1 MSNQVFGSSGF
12 GSSLVGSHQPGS
24 NYMMS
29 NQIAVFIDFENVALW
44 AEQEFIDF
52 ELTPLIEYLQSR
64 GPVVIK
70 RVYGDWS
77 RFSHYREE
85 LMNNSVD
92 LVQIYSV
99 RAGKNRADIRMALD
113 AMETAI
119 TRPQIQTFVIVSGD
133 SDFGP
138 LVVKLREYSR
148 YTLGIG
154 PRDVTHPLLIKA
166 CDEFI
171 YLEAVL
177 GEMHDMHE
185 LHQPSAADNETART
199 LLVKA
204 LQIHSQRGELPV
216 LAAKLKQTM
225 LLMDSAFNEANFG
238 FSQFKN
244 WLENNVDMIRLFVKE
259 MQLYVAPKDFAEPVD
274 IDLHP
279 WEATVAPSNGQ
290 HTLPVKSSVAAALQA
305 TSGNEPLLQK
315 PSLRMQYKQIFNR
328 LKMTAVDFAT
338 RRDVLRDIYRELGE
352 HPNERTTDEL
362 LEELCLRY
370 EAQGMIRSKTTLRQI
385 WQMGFR
391 QRAFD
396 YNEQV
401 ASVHVPVQ
409 LAPEIDSEA
418 TFVQRAESGFVYAVI
433 NAGLEIDREELGM
446 ILLNDRDQQDYIHSL
461 LADLEVRG
469 LVAEQDGHYSL
480 PGQSAIPFA
489 EEPAIQL
496 IRYDLEQV
504 QLPENLPRT
513 QEKARSL
520 AKNAML
526 QRSQDFAASA
536 RSYLFACR
544 LQWDVVESGE
554 PGASLEDLRWYMAS
568 YASVKAGELS
578 QIHRDY
584 SNSRPYYLAFFYLVQ
599 EDDPLWSRMRGLINP
614 MLSYYWVNAWRELG
628 LTAANPS
635 LSTTSPAEIA
645 VSAAT
650 HQNQELQRLWF
661 SMTQGLAEVNPGL
674 LRRVANQI
682 RLTRSDSP
690 VYAQVSDTL
699 EQMLM
704 T

>member
-1 MSNQVFGSSGF
+1 L
-12 GSSLVGSHQPGS
+12 LVGNHQPGV
-24 NYMMS
+24 NYTMN

-52 ELTPLIEYLQSR
+52 ELTPLMEYLQSR

-119 TRPQIQTFVIVSGD
+119 TRPQIQTFVVVSGD

-177 GEMHDMHE
+177 GEMHDLHE
-185 LHQPSAADNETART
+185 LNQPSSADNEIART

-238 FSQFKN
+238 YSQFKN
-244 WLENNVDMIRLFVKE
+244 WLENNVDMIRLFVKD

-279 WEATVAPSNGQ
+279 WEATIAPSNGQ
-290 HTLPVKSSVAAALQA
+290 SMTKSSVANALQA
-305 TSGNEPLLQK
+305 VQSADPALAK
-315 PSLRMQYKQIFNR
+315 PSLRLQYKQIFNR
-328 LKMTAVDFAT
+328 LKMTAVDFTT

-401 ASVHVPVQ
+401 ASVHVPVK

-418 TFVQRAESGFVYAVI
+418 AFVKRAESGFVYAVI
-433 NAGLEIDREELGM
+433 NAGLEIDKEELSM
-446 ILLNDRDQQDYIHSL
+446 ILLNDRDQQDYIQSL
-461 LADLEVRG
+461 LVDLQQRG
-469 LVAEQDGHYSL
+469 LVAEVEGRFTL

-489 EEPAIQL
+489 DEPAIQL
-496 IRYDLEQV
+496 IRYDLEHV
-504 QLPENLPRT
+504 QLPDNLPRT

-554 PGASLEDLRWYMAS
+554 PGSSLEDLRWYMAS

-661 SMTQGLAEVNPGL
+661 SMTQGLAEANPGL

-690 VYAQVSDTL
+690 IYAQVSDTL

-704 T
+704 S

>member
-1 MSNQVFGSSGF
+1 
-12 GSSLVGSHQPGS
+12 
-24 NYMMS
+24 MS

-44 AEQEFIDF
+44 AEQEFLDF
-52 ELTPLIEYLQSR
+52 ELTPLMEYLQSR

-138 LVVKLREYSR
+138 LVAKLREYSR

-154 PRDVTHPLLIKA
+154 PKDVTHPLLVKA
-166 CDEFI
+166 CDEFV
-171 YLEAVL
+171 YLESVL
-177 GEMHDMHE
+177 GEMHDHE
-185 LHQPSAADNETART
+185 LHSPSSADNENARS
-199 LLVKA
+199 LLDKA
-204 LQIHSQRGELPV
+204 LRVHAQRGELPV

-238 FSQFKN
+238 YSQFKS
-244 WLENNVDMIRLFVKE
+244 WLEHNQDLISLYTKD
-259 MQLYVAPKDFAEPVD
+259 MQLYVAPRDYVVSND
-274 IDLHP
+274 QGLRP
-279 WEATVAPSNGQ
+279 WESGPSGNGQ
-290 HTLPVKSSVAAALQA
+290 HAGINPVIRAAQA
-305 TSGNEPLLQK
+305 QSANNK
-315 PSLRMQYKQIFNR
+315 PSLRLQYKQIFNR
-328 LKMTAVDFAT
+328 LKMTSVDFAT
-338 RRDVLRDIYRELGE
+338 RRDVLRDIYRELSE
-352 HPNERTTDEL
+352 RPNERTTDEL
-362 LEELCLRY
+362 LEELCMRY
-370 EAQGMIRSKTTLRQI
+370 EAQGLIRSKTTLRQI

-396 YNEQV
+396 YGDQV
-401 ASVHVPVQ
+401 ASVHVPVR
-409 LAPEIDSEA
+409 LADGIDSEA
-418 TFVQRAESGFVYAVI
+418 DFVKRAESGFVFAVI
-433 NAGLEIDREELGM
+433 NAGLEIDKHELAA
-446 ILLNDRDQQDYIHSL
+446 ILLNDRDQVDYIQSL
-461 LADLEVRG
+461 LDDLQERG
-469 LVAEQDGHYSL
+469 LIVYKDKRYTL
-480 PGQSAIPFA
+480 PGHSAIPFA
-489 EEPAIQL
+489 DEPALQL
-496 IRYDLEQV
+496 LRYDIEHV
-504 QLPENLPRT
+504 QLPDNLPRT

-520 AKNAML
+520 AKTAML

-544 LQWDVVESGE
+544 LQWDAVEANE
-554 PGASLEDLRWYMAS
+554 PGASVEDLRWYMAS

-584 SNSRPYYLAFFYLVQ
+584 ANSRPYYLAFFYLVQ

-635 LSTTSPAEIA
+635 LSTTTPAEIA

-650 HQNQELQRLWF
+650 HENQELCKLWF
-661 SMTQGLAEVNPGL
+661 TMTQNLAEVNPGL

-682 RLTRSDSP
+682 RLNRSDSP
-690 VYAQVSDTL
+690 VHMQVADAI

-704 T
+704 V

>member
-1 MSNQVFGSSGF
+1 M
-12 GSSLVGSHQPGS
+12 GSHQPGN
-24 NYMMS
+24 NYSTNNYTMN

-52 ELTPLIEYLQSR
+52 ELTPLMEYLQSR

-113 AMETAI
+113 AIETAI
-119 TRPQIQTFVIVSGD
+119 TRPQIQTFVVVSGD

-138 LVVKLREYSR
+138 LVAKLREYSR

-177 GEMHDMHE
+177 GDMHDLHE
-185 LHQPSAADNETART
+185 LHQATSTDNETART

-238 FSQFKN
+238 YSQFKN
-244 WLENNVDMIRLFVKE
+244 WLENNVDMIRLFVKD

-279 WEATVAPSNGQ
+279 WEAPVAPSNGQ
-290 HTLPVKSSVAAALQA
+290 HILTPKSSVTSVLQSA
-305 TSGNEPLLQK
+305 QGNEPILTK
-315 PSLRMQYKQIFNR
+315 PSLRLQYKQIFNR

-352 HPNERTTDEL
+352 HPNERTTDDL

-401 ASVHVPVQ
+401 ASVHVPVK

-418 TFVQRAESGFVYAVI
+418 AFVQRAESGFVYAVI
-433 NAGLEIDREELGM
+433 NAGLEIDKEELSM
-446 ILLNDRDQQDYIHSL
+446 ILLNDRDQQDYILSL
-461 LADLEVRG
+461 LADLQQRG
-469 LVAEQDGHYSL
+469 LVAEVDGRYIL

-496 IRYDLEQV
+496 IRYDLEHV
-504 QLPENLPRT
+504 QLPDNLPRT

-704 T
+704 S